1 MRAMPRF
8 SIKTVFPLFLIASF
22 NTHAVE
28 TSLCTAAEETVFA
41 CSVAGGRLLSIC
53 ATPQAT
59 GGAELV
65 YRYGSLKKTELS
77 IAALTMRGAGVI
89 DGWQTEGARGG
100 DAAVRFRNG
109 DYSYVVQDLWT
120 GPSPGDPG
128 CPRGDCGFVGARV
141 QKGAKV
147 VSEKR
152 CVAPVQTFKSGALA
166 RLGVPEGQ

>member
-1 MRAMPRF
+1 MPITRF
-8 SIKTVFPLFLIASF
+8 NTAFFLLLLASF
-22 NTHAVE
+22 NTHAIE
-28 TSLCTAAEETVFA
+28 RSLCRTVEETVFA
-41 CSVAGGRLLSIC
+41 CTITGSRLLSVC
-53 ATPQAT
+53 ATPQAA

-65 YRYGSLKKTELS
+65 YRYGTLKIIELS
-77 IAALTMRGAGVI
+77 IAALTTRGAGVI

-109 DYSYVVQDLWT
+109 EYSYVVQDLWT
-120 GPSPGDPG
+120 GPSPGDTG
-128 CPRGDCGFVGARV
+128 CPRGGCSFVGVRV

-166 RLGVPEGQ
+166 RLGVPEGR